1 MISSRTGR
9 ATVWMGAKSYASAVC
24 HVGNVQASKHDSVIL

>member
-1 MISSRTGR
+1 MFSTGTGR
-9 ATVWMGAKSYASAVC
+9 ATVWMGAKSYPSAVC